1 MRLREHEE
9 PLDPHAE
16 RELAA
21 LDDALTGRPVDPD
34 LRDVEELALL
44 LREERPEPDPGW
56 AAELDERVEKRFS
69 LDGSESWRELI
80 GRLRALPPRRI
91 GAPIA
96 AAAMVAVVAVV
107 AVSTLGSDS
116 GDDHG
121 TAPSASS
128 KQLGDLQLYSGGSDD
143 SSAPGDATTSAAES
157 EPVAPS
163 AAAPTFNSVAGGF
176 RRSQTDHRKVDRDV
190 ELKLGAAPE
199 DVSPTADDVIRITRE
214 AGGYVAGSQV
224 RTTPDGGGA
233 TLHLTIPARHL
244 DDAIDELTKLGDVQ
258 SLSEATNDITKPY
271 VSAKDR
277 LSDARAEREKLLEA
291 LGNATTDEE
300 AEAIRIQLDDVRD
313 QISRAEAVF
322 ANVANRARFSQV
334 DVTIVGDP
342 GTAAK
347 SSDDGRSLSDWAD
360 DALGVLRDIAG
371 VLLITAAIVVPLGL
385 LAALIW
391 LATTRTRRRRRE
403 RALEG

>member
-1 MRLREHEE
+1 MRREHEE

-21 LDDALTGRPVDPD
+21 LDDALAGRPVDPD

-44 LREERPEPDPGW
+44 LREERPEPDPRW
-56 AAELDERVEKRFS
+56 AAELDERVERRFS
-69 LDGSESWRELI
+69 VDDAGWRLTWN
-80 GRLRALPPRRI
+80 RLRSIPPRRMLAAT
-91 GAPIA
+91 GAIA
-96 AAAMVAVVAVV
+96 AGITVAVV
-107 AVSTLGSDS
+107 AVSSISTN
-116 GDDHG
+116 GDG
-121 TAPSASS
+121 
-128 KQLGDLQLYSGGSDD
+128 
-143 SSAPGDATTSAAES
+143 SAPQPTSLSGAPMTDVDQTTSAAES

-163 AAAPTFNSVAGGF
+163 AAAPTFKSVAGGF

-199 DVSPTADDVIRITRE
+199 DVSPTADDVIRITRD
-214 AGGYVAGSQV
+214 AGGYVASSQV

-258 SLSEATNDITKPY
+258 SLSEATNDITEPY
-271 VSAKDR
+271 VSAKDK
-277 LSDARAEREKLLEA
+277 LSDARAERAKLLEA
-291 LGNATTDEE
+291 LGNATTDAE
-300 AEAIRIQLDDVRD
+300 AEAIRIQLDDVRT
-313 QISRAEAVF
+313 QISRAEAAF
-322 ANVANRARFSQV
+322 AQVANRARLSQV

-347 SSDDGRSLSDWAD
+347 SSDDGRSLGDWAD
-360 DALGVLRDIAG
+360 DALDVLRDIAG
-371 VLLITAAIVVPLGL
+371 VLLITAAIIVPLGL
-385 LAALIW
+385 IAALIW
-391 LATTRTRRRRRE
+391 LGTSRTRRRRRE